1 MLGRPGLI
9 IDRSIQTPPTPPPRI
24 DFSIQTPPPAPL
36 ELIFQYRPPPEMKRP
51 TCTGSTPV
59 AYLVCPCLTA
69 IRLKIQEDKTLRI
82 KDTSGLHLNRVRPS
96 HSFSGSGAVILEDP
110 GELLS

>member
-1 MLGRPGLI
+1 MN
-9 IDRSIQTPPTPPPRI
+9 
-24 DFSIQTPPPAPL
+24 FVPA
-36 ELIFQYRPPPEMKRP
+36 EMKRP

-82 KDTSGLHLNRVRPS
+82 KEH
-96 HSFSGSGAVILEDP
+96 
-110 GELLS
+110 